1 MSILYQ
7 KGTKD
12 TTYCYI
18 NKIRTQYVDFW
29 RNIMWEKIN
38 KIMLE
43 RNLNMN
49 KLAKLTGIN
58 KSHFSDLK
66 SGRIKNLSW
75 TNMVKLADALDIS
88 LDEFR

>member
-1 MSILYQ
+1 
-7 KGTKD
+7 
-12 TTYCYI
+12 
-18 NKIRTQYVDFW
+18 
-29 RNIMWEKIN
+29 MWEKIN

>member
-1 MSILYQ
+1 MLL
-7 KGTKD
+7 
-12 TTYCYI
+12 I
-18 NKIRTQYVDFW
+18 NSLT
-29 RNIMWEKIN
+29 RNICQF
-38 KIMLE
+38 
-43 RNLNMN
+43 RNRT
-49 KLAKLTGIN
+49 KLTGIN

>member
-1 MSILYQ
+1 
-7 KGTKD
+7 
-12 TTYCYI
+12 
-18 NKIRTQYVDFW
+18 
-29 RNIMWEKIN
+29 
-38 KIMLE
+38 IMLE

-66 SGRIKNLSW
+66 SGRIKHLSW
-75 TNMVKLADALDIS
+75 PNMVKLSTGLGIS

>member
-1 MSILYQ
+1 
-7 KGTKD
+7 
-12 TTYCYI
+12 
-18 NKIRTQYVDFW
+18 
-29 RNIMWEKIN
+29 MWEKVN

-43 RNLNMN
+43 KNLNMN

-66 SGRIKNLSW
+66 SGRIKHLSW
-75 TNMVKLADALDIS
+75 PNMVKLSTGLGIS

>member
-1 MSILYQ
+1 
-7 KGTKD
+7 
-12 TTYCYI
+12 
-18 NKIRTQYVDFW
+18 
-29 RNIMWEKIN
+29 
-38 KIMLE
+38 
-43 RNLNMN
+43 
-49 KLAKLTGIN
+49 LTGIN